1 MNSIIIVLK
10 RLKTQKLTVWLRIIS
25 IGVGMASALM
35 LFYIA
40 LNELSTDNFYP
51 DKNRIYE
58 VFDNF
63 RSPNYSGI
71 SASLEQP
78 LVPAMMS
85 DFPQVK
91 YGTVVFRNG
100 KTAFKINESIIEAQT
115 LYADSLF
122 FKVFERRFVA
132 RSRKNILQLK
142 NTAVITRKLADKIY
156 GNGQNALGKMFYLNG
171 TRPIQINAVIENWPP
186 NSSFKAEVIISFA
199 TLKDE
204 HRLYMG
210 WGGGDSFQGFVKL
223 IKNAHPHQ
231 IEKALPALL
240 RKYYNVDADEAQGFF
255 STYQLI
261 PLTKATFIISPE
273 KKVIYSIMVFIG
285 ILIFGLVC
293 FNSLLLVLAGYRKF
307 IKEITIH
314 RVLGASGRDIQKLIF
329 NEALFYMMASS
340 IIAVLFILLIN
351 PLIQTNFQFSMA
363 EAFTN
368 RSFQLLFL
376 LVFAV
381 AFVVIYIVPVRWS
394 IGYFM
399 SSQKA
404 TFFHK
409 PLINTGMQRS
419 LLTIQI
425 GISLFLFIF
434 LFIIYSQFNFICHF
448 NKGYDSN
455 HLIYIEL
462 RNKPLYTKDRV
473 IKSEIAKMPNVLSVC
488 LSDDIPLYGLSG
500 NSFSSH
506 PDGKNAKIVRNF
518 SVDHDFFATLK
529 MKLDGPGFSHTV
541 THKKS
546 VVITRSA
553 AKLFNLAH
561 PVGKYLYRNGPLE
574 IRGVVGNFV
583 SGSLHSAMQPTVF
596 SRYDKPSVYSILTV
610 RIAPSGMIG
619 SIKKIKKTIQGIAPG
634 QIVRIQFYNTTLQQN
649 YRFDRTVKNT
659 VGFFSVLAALITL
672 AGLIGFTLSMI
683 NTRTKEL
690 GIRKVNGATSGSLL
704 FLLNKVFI
712 WNIAIAFAIFI
723 PVSWLIAKLWL
734 QQYAYAVPLKWW
746 DFVLVSFFVAGAVLG
761 VVSLFTL
768 RAARR
773 NPVEVLRY
781 E

>member
-10 RLKTQKLTVWLRIIS
+10 RLRYQKLTVSLRIIS
-25 IGVGMASALM
+25 MGVGMASALV

-51 DKNRIYE
+51 DNNRIYE

-63 RSPNYSGI
+63 KSPDYSGI
-71 SASLEQP
+71 IASIEQP
-78 LVPAMMS
+78 VTPTMMT

-91 YGTVVFRNG
+91 YGTVVFNNS
-100 KTAFKINESIIEAQT
+100 KTTFKVNESIIEAQT

-132 RSRKNILQLK
+132 GRKKNILQLK
-142 NTAVITRKLADKIY
+142 NRAVVTEKLAKKLFGSSLAAMGKIIY
-156 GNGQNALGKMFYLNG
+156 QNG
-171 TRPIQINAVIENWPP
+171 TRPIQINAVIENWPL
-186 NSSFKAEVIISFA
+186 NSRFQAGIIISFA

-210 WGGGDSFQGFVKL
+210 WDGGDSFQGFVKL
-223 IKNAHPHQ
+223 VKNVHPHE
-231 IEKALPALL
+231 IEKALPAFL
-240 RKYYNVDADEAQGFF
+240 RKHYNVDAAEAKGFF
-255 STYQLI
+255 STYQLV

-307 IKEITIH
+307 IKEIAIH
-314 RVLGASGRDIQKLIF
+314 RALGASGRDIQKHIF
-329 NEALFYMMASS
+329 NEVLFYMIASS
-340 IIAVLFILLIN
+340 MVAIFFILLIN
-351 PLIQTNFQFSMA
+351 PFIQTNFQFSMR

-376 LVFAV
+376 LVFAA
-381 AFVVIYIVPVRWS
+381 AFVVIYVVPVRWS

-399 SSQKA
+399 SSQK
-404 TFFHK
+404 TTSFYK
-409 PLINTGMQRS
+409 PLINTNLQRA

-434 LFIIYSQFNFICHF
+434 LFFIYSQFNFIHHF

-455 HLIYIEL
+455 HLVYIEL
-462 RNKPLYTKDRV
+462 QNKPLYTKDQV

-488 LSDDIPLYGLSG
+488 LSDDIPLWGLSG
-500 NSFSSH
+500 NSFSSD
-506 PDGKNAKIVRNF
+506 PDGKNAKIVRNLF
-518 SVDHDFFATLK
+518 VDKDFFTTLK
-529 MKLDGPGFSHTV
+529 MKLEGPGFSHTA
-541 THKKS
+541 THENG

-561 PVGKYLYRNGPLE
+561 PVGKFLYRDSPLA
-574 IRGVVGNFV
+574 IKGIVDNFV
-583 SGSLHSAMQPTVF
+583 SGSLHSVMQPTVF
-596 SRYDKPSVYSILTV
+596 SRYDKPSVYSTVTV
-610 RIAPSGMIG
+610 RIASAGMF
-619 SIKKIKKTIQGIAPG
+619 STVKKIKKTIQGIVPG
-634 QIVRIQFYNTTLQQN
+634 QIVRIQFYNTTLQEN
-649 YRFDRTVKNT
+649 YRFDRAVKNT
-659 VGFFSVLAALITL
+659 IGFFSILAALITL
-672 AGLIGFTLSMI
+672 AGLVGFTLSMI
-683 NTRTKEL
+683 STRTKEL
-690 GIRKVNGATSGSLL
+690 GIRKVNGASSGSLL
-704 FLLNKVFI
+704 LLLNKVFM
-712 WNIAIAFAIFI
+712 WNIAIALVIFI
-723 PVSWLIAKLWL
+723 PVSWQIAKLWL
-734 QQYAYAVPLKWW
+734 QQYAYAVSMKWW
-746 DFVLVSFFVAGAVLG
+746 VFVLVSFFVAGAVLG

-773 NPVEVLRY
+773 NPVEALRY

>member
-10 RLKTQKLTVWLRIIS
+10 RLRYQKLTVWLRIIS
-25 IGVGMASALM
+25 MGVGMASALV

-63 RSPNYSGI
+63 RSPDYSGI

-78 LVPAMMS
+78 VVPAMMT

-91 YGTVVFRNG
+91 YGTVVYNNN
-100 KTAFKINESIIEAQT
+100 KTTFKVNESFIEAQT

-142 NTAVITRKLADKIY
+142 NTAVITRKLAGKLY
-156 GNGQNALGKMFYLNG
+156 GNSQNALGKMIYLNG

-186 NSSFKAEVIISFA
+186 NSGFKAEVIISFA

-210 WGGGDSFQGFVKL
+210 WDGGDSFQGFVKL
-223 IKNAHPHQ
+223 VKNVHPYK
-231 IEKALPALL
+231 IEKALPAFL
-240 RKYYNVDADEAQGFF
+240 RKHYDVDAEEAKGFF

-261 PLTKATFIISPE
+261 PLPKATFIIHPD

-293 FNSLLLVLAGYRKF
+293 FNSLLLILAGYRKF
-307 IKEITIH
+307 IKEIAIH
-314 RVLGASGRDIQKLIF
+314 RALGASSPDIQKLIF
-329 NEALFYMMASS
+329 NEAVFYMIASA
-340 IIAVLFILLIN
+340 IVTILFILLIN
-351 PLIQTNFQFSMA
+351 PFIETNFQFGII

-368 RSFQLLFL
+368 RSFQLVFL
-376 LVFAV
+376 LVFVV

-399 SSQKA
+399 SSQK
-404 TFFHK
+404 TTSFYK
-409 PLINTGMQRS
+409 PLINTNLQRA

-434 LFIIYSQFNFICHF
+434 LFFIYSQFNYIRHF

-462 RNKPLYTKDRV
+462 QNKPLYTKDQV

-500 NSFSSH
+500 NSFSSD
-506 PDGKNAKIVRNF
+506 PDGKNAKIVRNLF
-518 SVDHDFFATLK
+518 VDKDFFTTLK
-529 MKLDGPGFSHTV
+529 MKLEGPGFSHTV
-541 THKKS
+541 TRENG

-553 AKLFNLAH
+553 AKLFNLTN
-561 PVGKYLYRNGPLE
+561 PVGKFLYRGRPIE
-574 IRGVVGNFV
+574 IKGVVPDFV
-583 SGSLHSAMQPTVF
+583 SGSLHSAMQPVVF
-596 SRYDKPSVYSILTV
+596 SRYDKPSVYSIVTV
-610 RIAPSGMIG
+610 
-619 SIKKIKKTIQGIAPG
+619 
-634 QIVRIQFYNTTLQQN
+634 
-649 YRFDRTVKNT
+649 
-659 VGFFSVLAALITL
+659 
-672 AGLIGFTLSMI
+672 
-683 NTRTKEL
+683 
-690 GIRKVNGATSGSLL
+690 
-704 FLLNKVFI
+704 
-712 WNIAIAFAIFI
+712 
-723 PVSWLIAKLWL
+723 
-734 QQYAYAVPLKWW
+734 
-746 DFVLVSFFVAGAVLG
+746 
-761 VVSLFTL
+761 
-768 RAARR
+768 
-773 NPVEVLRY
+773 
-781 E
+781 